1 MVGRI
6 PVIDVM
12 PLVDNGRL
20 PAKATVGEPFPV
32 SATVF
37 REGHDLL
44 GAEVVLVDP
53 EGVRRP
59 PVRLLQQ
66 PVVDRHTVDRYR
78 TWVTPDRPGLWA
90 FEIHAWSDPIATW
103 QHDAGIKIRAGVD
116 VELMFLEGRLLF
128 ERILSGVAPTPPDS
142 SPPRR

>member
-6 PVIDVM
+6 PVIDVH

-37 REGHDLL
+37 REGHDRL

-53 EGVRRP
+53 TGARRSP
-59 PVRLLQQ
+59 TRLQ
-66 PVVDRHTVDRYR
+66 P
-78 TWVTPDRPGLWA
+78 
-90 FEIHAWSDPIATW
+90 
-103 QHDAGIKIRAGVD
+103 
-116 VELMFLEGRLLF
+116 
-128 ERILSGVAPTPPDS
+128 
-142 SPPRR
+142 

>member
-53 EGVRRP
+53 DGRQTPAGP
-59 PVRLLQQ
+59 PACRS
-66 PVVDRHTVDRYR
+66 RWSTGTRS
-78 TWVTPDRPGLWA
+78 TATAPG
-90 FEIHAWSDPIATW
+90 
-103 QHDAGIKIRAGVD
+103 
-116 VELMFLEGRLLF
+116 
-128 ERILSGVAPTPPDS
+128 
-142 SPPRR
+142 